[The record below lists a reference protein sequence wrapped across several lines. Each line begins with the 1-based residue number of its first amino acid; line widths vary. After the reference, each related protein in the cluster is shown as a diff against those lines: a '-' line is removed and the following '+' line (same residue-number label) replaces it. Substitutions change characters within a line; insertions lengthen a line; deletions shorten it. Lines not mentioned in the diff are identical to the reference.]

1 MRFPTVDLKNTVVV
15 TEVPESF
22 LKMYRKFYK
31 TIIDDDNFGELL
43 CHRTASPVLQ
53 VLVITLHKISNE
65 KFASV
70 TELIVKKA
78 RIEMTPTHPHHSDDS
93 EESEEEDEETFHK
106 YFFFCISLECFQQII
121 FWL

>member
-1 MRFPTVDLKNTVVV
+1 MDLKNSVVV
-15 TEVPESF
+15 TKVPESF
-22 LKMYRKFYK
+22 LKMYRKYFK
-31 TIIDDDNFGELL
+31 TVIDDDNFGELL

-53 VLVITLHKISNE
+53 VLVITLHKISSE

-78 RIEMTPTHPHHSDDS
+78 RIETKPPNHHVSDDPE

-106 YFFFCISLECFQQII
+106 YYVLFCSFVPRT
-121 FWL
+121 

>member
-1 MRFPTVDLKNTVVV
+1 MDLKNTVVV

-53 VLVITLHKISNE
+53 VLVITLHKISSE

-78 RIEMTPTHPHHSDDS
+78 RIEMTPTYPNHSDGS
-93 EESEEEDEETFHK
+93 EESEEEEDEETFHK
-106 YFFFCISLECFQQII
+106 YWIYIFLEQNATQRVFEWIYRE
-121 FWL
+121 